1 MLLNCQPNASVLRF
15 PFPMT
20 SINCANVMRYPLPTE
35 EGWEPLPPIPESEM
49 PEWLLGA
56 KRAMERA
63 TEKEL
68 DRKRKLGY
76 KIVIWK
82 DRKVQ
87 VVDP

>member
-1 MLLNCQPNASVLRF
+1 MLQAFQLDVSDHPAPTTSTNSANA
-15 PFPMT
+15 
-20 SINCANVMRYPLPTE
+20 MRYPLPTE
-35 EGWEPLPPIPESEM
+35 EGWEDLPEIPESEM

-68 DRKRKLGY
+68 ERKRKLGY

>member
-1 MLLNCQPNASVLRF
+1 MS
-15 PFPMT
+15 
-20 SINCANVMRYPLPTE
+20 PTDPD
-35 EGWEPLPPIPESEM
+35 WEDLPPIPEDEM

-63 TEKEL
+63 IEKEL
-68 DRKRKLGY
+68 ELKRKLGQ
-76 KIVIWK
+76 KVVIWK

>member
-1 MLLNCQPNASVLRF
+1 MS
-15 PFPMT
+15 
-20 SINCANVMRYPLPTE
+20 PTDPD
-35 EGWEPLPPIPESEM
+35 WEDLPPIPESEM

-63 TEKEL
+63 IEKEL
-68 DRKRKLGY
+68 ELKRKLGQ
-76 KIVIWK
+76 KVVIWK